1 MFDAAGPAPRHSPL
15 MPDDGEPLRVLLTVH
30 HDLVVGTG
38 AAGST
43 LAIGEA
49 LERRG
54 HRVEVVGLDLLA
66 SRRGPTIDALAF
78 PHAVARHVRRR
89 LGADDADVVDA
100 STGDLAYLGARSART
115 ARAALLTRSHGLEH
129 LSAARRREGV
139 RRGETRLRWRY
150 GLYHGGARL
159 LEVRRSLRVADA
171 VLALNDAEAGYLT
184 AHLGVPPSRVHRT
197 SELLRDLPVA
207 DPPATQ
213 RDVLVLTPVTWRKG
227 ADVAVRVLDTVLRT
241 EPGAT
246 ASWHGV
252 DEPGALAARL
262 GRDVVERVTIGGPF
276 DTAAL
281 VSLLAGHRVLLF
293 PSRAE
298 GEGMTVL
305 EALTVGTPVVAA
317 DVPGPRDLLAGGA
330 GVLVPDGHVEG
341 MATAVR
347 ALLADGARRRALAE
361 RGAARAAAYRT
372 DPVVDELEATYRAV
386 LAAKG

>member
-1 MFDAAGPAPRHSPL
+1 
-15 MPDDGEPLRVLLTVH
+15 
-30 HDLVVGTG
+30 
-38 AAGST
+38 
-43 LAIGEA
+43 
-49 LERRG
+49 
-54 HRVEVVGLDLLA
+54 
-66 SRRGPTIDALAF
+66 
-78 PHAVARHVRRR
+78 
-89 LGADDADVVDA
+89 
-100 STGDLAYLGARSART
+100 
-115 ARAALLTRSHGLEH
+115 
-129 LSAARRREGV
+129 
-139 RRGETRLRWRY
+139 
-150 GLYHGGARL
+150 
-159 LEVRRSLRVADA
+159 